1 MTTINMRKLMPD
13 RLFLY
18 YFCVDSMTYVGYS
31 IHILGEI
38 YFFFLNGKFGSLTDY
53 WSIIVPPVEPPD
65 HIHLH

>member
-1 MTTINMRKLMPD
+1 MTTINMRKLVLPD

-38 YFFFLNGKFGSLTDY
+38 YLRVRLQELNT
-53 WSIIVPPVEPPD
+53 
-65 HIHLH
+65 